1 MGYEIHITRKTEWF
15 DEDGPEIS
23 LEDWKAYIASD
34 PEMRLDGYAEATMEN
49 GDVFR
54 TEHDGIAVWTA
65 YSGHGVD
72 GNMAWLYPGS
82 GGIVAESGQGNPGQD
97 VRDRPGARRPRGGRR
112 RGRVRGGWGNGRGD
126 RGGRRS
132 CIARHEADQASVVE
146 DILMRI
152 G

>member
-1 MGYEIHITRKTEWF
+1 MGYEIHIIRKNEWS

-34 PEMRLDGYAEATMEN
+34 AEMRLDGYAEATMEN

-82 GGIVAESGQGNPGQD
+82 GGIVAKNP
-97 VRDRPGARRPRGGRR
+97 DREILAKMFE
-112 RGRVRGGWGNGRGD
+112 
-126 RGGRRS
+126 
-132 CIARHEADQASVVE
+132 IAQALGVTKQAVHKKYAK
-146 DILMRI
+146 RI
-152 G
+152 QPSTPL

>member
-23 LEDWKAYIASD
+23 LEGWKAYIASD

-72 GNMAWLYPGS
+72 GNMA
-82 GGIVAESGQGNPGQD
+82 
-97 VRDRPGARRPRGGRR
+97 
-112 RGRVRGGWGNGRGD
+112 
-126 RGGRRS
+126 
-132 CIARHEADQASVVE
+132 
-146 DILMRI
+146 
-152 G
+152 